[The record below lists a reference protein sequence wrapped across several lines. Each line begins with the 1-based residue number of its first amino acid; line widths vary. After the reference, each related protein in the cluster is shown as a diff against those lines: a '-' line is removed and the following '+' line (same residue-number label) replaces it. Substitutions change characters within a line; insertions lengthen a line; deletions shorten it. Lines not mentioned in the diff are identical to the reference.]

1 MYEPRVYR
9 HSIVEKDLVSFN
21 ATIRETD
28 LFIMAHTNLQAEALQ
43 AIRKYRAPLED
54 YIRSYPFFY
63 SSLEPYIVDDDAP
76 AIVKNMAEAARVAGV
91 GPMAAVA
98 GAIAEAVGN
107 ELLHYSPEI
116 IVENGGDIYIKSLKQ
131 RSVGIYAGTSPFTGK
146 IALKLSPED
155 TPVGICT
162 SSGTVGH
169 SLSLGA
175 ADAVVV
181 LSPST
186 SLADAMATAI
196 GNRIKRSEDIDTEIK
211 KARESGE
218 ITGLV
223 IIKDDKIGFWGNIT
237 IVTTD
242 K

>member
-21 ATIRETD
+21 TTIRETD

-54 YIRSYPFFY
+54 YIRSHPFFY

-196 GNRIKRSEDIDTEIK
+196 GNRIKRSDDTEIK